1 MKLFQDILQLSRN
14 GQAQM
19 GGVLHD
25 ADTLVGQVEE
35 NDCGTQH
42 TALTE
47 NIDIYNVSDAHQG
60 EDQHFTADALKAN
73 GTGELLVGDGSHDAC
88 DVVDYRKG
96 NQRIQKAINPT
107 QEPTEEATESG
118 EGNLNARPDLFHSV
132 VLLCFLI

>member
-1 MKLFQDILQLSRN
+1 MELLQDFLQLFRDRQSQVC
-14 GQAQM
+14 GI
-19 GGVLHD
+19 LHD
-25 ADTLVGQVEE
+25 ADALVGQVEE
-35 NDCGTQH
+35 DDCGTQH

-73 GTGELLVGDGSHDAC
+73 GTGELLVGDGAHDAC

-118 EGNLNARPDLFHSV
+118 EGNLNARPC
-132 VLLCFLI
+132 LLYTSPSPRD